1 MTRAAARQQY
11 VVVQSVY
18 IHTKGSGKGP
28 GQNEGK
34 SRTKHGQE
42 EGLREKVCW
51 REGGGGGGGLLC
63 MTELP
68 SHL

>member
-28 GQNEGK
+28 GRTEGK
-34 SRTKHGQE
+34 SRTKLGQE
-42 EGLREKVCW
+42 EGLREKVCM
-51 REGGGGGGGLLC
+51 GGGGGRA
-63 MTELP
+63 P
-68 SHL
+68 VHD